1 MPRYSPLMTTMEPSS
16 PLKIEPLRPVAKV
29 ALAVEILAEYVPSWW
44 ILRRPN
50 IVEMVSAARDV
61 RPTKPR
67 VPAELEHALAR
78 RLGRAVVLTLRL
90 LPTDSRCLIRSLVL
104 ARLLARRAI
113 PNTLVIGVRK
123 NSDFEAHAWIEHEG
137 RPVLP
142 AGAYTRLTEL

>member
-1 MPRYSPLMTTMEPSS
+1 MDPSS

>member
-1 MPRYSPLMTTMEPSS
+1 MEPSS